1 MIHLDDYAPITGITA
16 IDDLRTLAGRLKGKI
31 LQHVNSTPSGGGV
44 AEILNR
50 LVPLLNEL
58 GIDTRWDFIKGDA
71 AFFDVTKKFHNVL
84 HGRADEVTD
93 SDFGIFHDTSEQN
106 IRDLAICGDIVFI
119 HDPQPIELIRKKNET
134 PGRKW
139 IWRCHIDVSEPNEKV
154 WEFLRKY
161 IDQYDGIVF
170 SSPLFSRE
178 LPVRQFLVAPSIDP
192 LSDKNRELPEEVI
205 QSVLDKYD
213 IKRDKP
219 IITQISRFD
228 RLKDPVGVVKM
239 FKMVR
244 KYIDCRLILAGGLA
258 SDDPEGVE
266 VYEEVK
272 EVIKDT
278 PDIQILL
285 LPHSDIEVNALQ
297 RASTIIIQKSLREGF
312 GLTVAE
318 ALWKSKPVVASA
330 VGGIPLQ
337 ITHKYSGLLCYSVEG
352 AAFAV
357 KQLLNSPDYAAR
369 LGVNGREHIKNNFL
383 LTRHLKDYIMI
394 CLSLLNSGQDVVYL

>member
-1 MIHLDDYAPITGITA
+1 MIHLDAYAKITGENVIE
-16 IDDLRTLAGRLKGKI
+16 DLRSLASHLKGKV

-50 LVPLLNEL
+50 LIPLLNEL
-58 GIDTRWDFIKGDA
+58 GVDTRWDFIKGNTE
-71 AFFDVTKKFHNVL
+71 FFDVTKKFHNVL
-84 HGRADEVTD
+84 HGRNDEVTD
-93 SDFGIFHDTSEQN
+93 RDFAVFNDTSALNIEQMK
-106 IRDLAICGDIVFI
+106 IYGDIVFI
-119 HDPQPIELIRKKNET
+119 HDPQPIALIRKKDEL

-139 IWRCHIDVSEPNEKV
+139 VWRCHIDVSEPNKKV
-154 WEFLRKY
+154 WEFLRGY
-161 IDQYDGIVF
+161 IDRYDGIIF
-170 SSPLFSRE
+170 SSPLFSQK
-178 LPVRQFLVAPSIDP
+178 LPVKQFLVAPSIDP
-192 LSDKNRELPEEVI
+192 LSDKNRELPDDII
-205 QSVLDKYD
+205 QSVLDKYK
-213 IKRDKP
+213 IKQDKP

-228 RLKDPVGVVKM
+228 RLKDPVGVVEM
-239 FKMVR
+239 FKMVK

-258 SDDPEGVE
+258 SDDPEGIE

-272 EVIKDT
+272 EKMKNLSDVHL
-278 PDIQILL
+278 LL

-297 RASTIIIQKSLREGF
+297 RASTIIVQKSLREGF

-318 ALWKSKPVVASA
+318 ALWKGKPVVASA

-357 KQLLNSPDYAAR
+357 KQLLNSPDYAAK
-369 LGVNGREHIKNNFL
+369 LGVNGREHIRNNFL

-394 CLSLLNSGQDVVYL
+394 CLSLLNGGNDIVYL